1 MNKKNDDLTK
11 FSKTIELLE
20 NVEQD
25 NTAAKERIYNRLVYK
40 LDHGALEPKSE
51 KKDGIT
57 MKKSSWRNAIVI
69 GSAVIC
75 LGGAFSATSYAQDM
89 FQSIMAKFEV
99 GNLEITQYDKEIPSA
114 AQSMTPSEEGKGGE
128 NVAIELPVV
137 AKLTLD
143 EARAE
148 LGMNFPAPTW
158 MADYEFVNV
167 VLQGTSMVEVQY
179 NSGDK
184 AVNFLISKGGD
195 NGISTTE
202 EVKTEVINGTK
213 VYFANGIVIW
223 EKDGFTIE
231 LYAQED
237 FDQATLGKIID
248 SFSIG
253 APVQSLGTEEV
264 KENLQKNEG
273 VVAAPASVPVVDS
286 K

>member
-11 FSKTIELLE
+11 FSKTIEMLE

-40 LDHGALEPKSE
+40 LDHGALESKSE

-114 AQSMTPSEEGKGGE
+114 PQSMTPSEEGKGRE
-128 NVAIELPVV
+128 NVAIELPVA

-179 NSGDK
+179 NSGEK

-223 EKDGFTIE
+223 EIDGFTVE

-273 VVAAPASVPVVDS
+273 VVAGPAPVPVVDS

>member
-223 EKDGFTIE
+223 EKDGFTVE
-231 LYAQED
+231 LYTQED
-237 FDQATLGKIID
+237 FDKATLGKIID

-253 APVQSLGTEEV
+253 APVKSLGAEQV

-273 VVAAPASVPVVDS
+273 VVAGPAPVPVVDS